1 MLAEVI
7 ATPVVSHAPLMG
19 PYFICT
25 DVTGYFSSSS
35 GHFSASQWNQSLTGL
50 HQSQLSERCSL
61 MVESEK
67 IQLSIYIHPQVFP
80 MGSALNY
87 CESVSG
93 S

>member
-35 GHFSASQWNQSLTGL
+35 GHF
-50 HQSQLSERCSL
+50 LSIP
-61 MVESEK
+61 VESVTYR
-67 IQLSIYIHPQVFP
+67 IASISVIGEVFVN
-80 MGSALNY
+80 G
-87 CESVSG
+87 
-93 S
+93 